1 MRLYN
6 WEIGWEGA
14 SDFFSHLASL
24 SRALHLFTLIG
35 LLVFL
40 RFLKLAPTLVR
51 LEDFIELFNNGANEI
66 YIPVTEKE
74 SPQIGYRKQSSLLCI
89 YNIVISGQQGKRSV
103 HLEKKTAIIFVHFYS
118 LLSRVQMG
126 LGALV
131 PTSSSHYS
139 LIFTILFKITPLV
152 RVSFE
157 GIKNVFGT
165 R

>member
-35 LLVFL
+35 LLLFL

-51 LEDFIELFNNGANEI
+51 LGDFIELFNNGANEI

-89 YNIVISGQQGKRSV
+89 YNIVIYLVSREKGLSILRKKQQ
-103 HLEKKTAIIFVHFYS
+103 
-118 LLSRVQMG
+118 
-126 LGALV
+126 
-131 PTSSSHYS
+131 
-139 LIFTILFKITPLV
+139 
-152 RVSFE
+152 
-157 GIKNVFGT
+157 
-165 R
+165 